1 MKLFELFYYYY
12 YLFYGE
18 TDRGRER
25 EREREREKGGGGVGC
40 RGKRI
45 CLDPMAA
52 PQTVEQCL
60 IATYAWTLR

>member
-25 EREREREKGGGGVGC
+25 EGEREREGGGGVGC

>member
-1 MKLFELFYYYY
+1 MNYFIITIIYFMEKQI
-12 YLFYGE
+12 GE
-18 TDRGRER
+18 ERER
-25 EREREREKGGGGVGC
+25 EREREREEGGGVGC
-40 RGKRI
+40 RGKII

>member
-1 MKLFELFYYYY
+1 MEKQI
-12 YLFYGE
+12 GE
-18 TDRGRER
+18 ER

>member
-25 EREREREKGGGGVGC
+25 EREREREEGGGVGC

>member
-1 MKLFELFYYYY
+1 MEKQI
-12 YLFYGE
+12 GE
-18 TDRGRER
+18 ERER
-25 EREREREKGGGGVGC
+25 ERERERRGGGVGC